1 MPNQQAVNPMLQMF
15 PLLLIFL
22 VFYFL
27 LIRPQRQRE
36 KEQQKMFNSLNKND
50 EIVTTGGI
58 HGTIVNV
65 KDKTIIIR
73 VDDNVKLEIEKNCV
87 SYVKK
92 PQGVAVSS

>member
-1 MPNQQAVNPMLQMF
+1 MPNQPTPNPLLQML

-27 LIRPQRQRE
+27 LIRPQKQRE
-36 KEQQKMFNSLNKND
+36 KERQEMLKSLNKND
-50 EIVTTGGI
+50 EIITSGGI

-65 KDKTIIIR
+65 KEKTVIVRI
-73 VDDNVKLEIEKNCV
+73 DDNVKIELEKNCI

-92 PQGVAVSS
+92 PQGSAVS